1 MFRICKFVIIRMQK
15 LTMKKRIGLIIG
27 VLLILIGLFIA
38 VRVAANLLVPPGRGA
53 LQVNSNIKATV
64 LLDAKNIGETNL
76 CLCDQNQT
84 VQEGE
89 HTLKIIPNDTT
100 LQPFTAKIKIFPNVL
115 TAVERTFL
123 PGSFASSYILNLEK
137 TNEKEASLFV
147 ASLPDGALVTLDGNQ
162 VGATSYFAKSISA
175 SEHEIEIQKQG
186 FGKKTIRIRT
196 VAGYKLVINV
206 VLGTDSGTSD
216 EASPTP
222 EPTSAIA
229 SPSATITTQ
238 VKIKKTPNNFLN
250 VREDTSTNS
259 TIIIKV
265 HDDEVYEFVDEK
277 GGWFQIKLPDGTIGW
292 ISSTYAEKITQ

>member
-1 MFRICKFVIIRMQK
+1 
-15 LTMKKRIGLIIG
+15 MKKRIGLIAG

-38 VRVAANLLVPPGRGA
+38 VRVAASLLVPPGRGA
-53 LQVNSNIKATV
+53 LQVNSNTKATV
-64 LLDAKNIGETNL
+64 LLDGKNIGETNL

-89 HTLKIIPNDTT
+89 HTLKIIPHDTT
-100 LQPFTAKIKIFPNVL
+100 LQPYTVKIKIFPNVL

-123 PGSFASSYILNLEK
+123 PGSFASSYVLNLEK

-216 EASPTP
+216 EIVPTP

-229 SPSATITTQ
+229 SSSATITTQ

-250 VREDTSTNS
+250 VREDTSTTS
-259 TIIIKV
+259 TIITKV
-265 HDDEVYEFVDEK
+265 HDGETYEFVEEK
-277 GGWFQIKLPDGTIGW
+277 GSWFQIKLTDGTTGW
-292 ISSTYAEKITQ
+292 ISATYAERVTQ

>member
-1 MFRICKFVIIRMQK
+1 MR
-15 LTMKKRIGLIIG
+15 LIIG
-27 VLLILIGLFIA
+27 VVLMLIGLFIA

-64 LLDAKNIGETNL
+64 LLDEKNIGETNL

-89 HTLKIIPNDTT
+89 HTLKIIPHDTT
-100 LQPFTAKIKIFPNVL
+100 LQPYTAKIKIFPNVL

-147 ASLPDGALVTLDGNQ
+147 ASLPDGALVTIDGNQ
-162 VGATSYFAKSISA
+162 VGATSYFAKTISA
-175 SEHEIEIQKQG
+175 SEHLIEIQKQG

-216 EASPTP
+216 EIVPTP

-229 SPSATITTQ
+229 SQSATIATQ

-250 VREDTSTNS
+250 VREDTSTTS
-259 TIIIKV
+259 TIITKV
-265 HDDEVYEFVDEK
+265 HDDEIYELVDEK
-277 GGWFQIKLPDGTIGW
+277 GSWFQIKLTDGTTGW
-292 ISSTYAEKITQ
+292 ISATYAEKVTQ